1 MSTLRILPTATTEL
15 AVVHDLQ
22 VIATPATPA
31 ATRHGMALLAAG
43 VPLSLL
49 FDLAD
54 PAGPPSADML
64 SSENDGHDLIRD
76 LLAFRSDTV
85 DRAGARTR
93 RAVGDLSIG

>member
-1 MSTLRILPTATTEL
+1 VTTLRNL
-15 AVVHDLQ
+15 ASVTPDLSIVRDLQ
-22 VIATPATPA
+22 VVPETPA

-54 PAGPPSADML
+54 PQGPPSADMM
-64 SSENDGHDLIRD
+64 SSESNGHDLIRD
-76 LLAFRSDTV
+76 LLAFRSDTA
-85 DRAGARTR
+85 DRAGSRTR

>member
-1 MSTLRILPTATTEL
+1 VTINRTLPSVQPEL
-15 AVVHDLQ
+15 SIVRDLEI
-22 VIATPATPA
+22 VRETPR

-64 SSENDGHDLIRD
+64 SSDSNGHDLIRD
-76 LLAFRSDTV
+76 LFAFRADTT
-85 DRAGARTR
+85 DRAGVRTR